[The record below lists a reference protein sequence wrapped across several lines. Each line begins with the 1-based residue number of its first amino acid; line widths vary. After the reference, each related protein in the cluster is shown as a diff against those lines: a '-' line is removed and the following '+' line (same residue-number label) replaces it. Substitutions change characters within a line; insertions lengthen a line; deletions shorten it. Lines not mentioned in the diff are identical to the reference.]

1 MSTLFKSLVGSR
13 SLVVCKSFIIRGF
26 CTSTVE
32 FVRTVLAYIHF
43 IAFGL
48 TAKQL
53 LFSTV
58 NHLATVTFESKSVV
72 RTKYWSWLQK
82 GIFLKILWILF
93 YIEICGW
100 RQTLDTTHTYMSNLF
115 IVATYSYLCIGL
127 TELTYIIT
135 ISPGCWCQDAFVG
148 NQFLF
153 ILAIRCCWD
162 DGYPLGCWVGKVWYK
177 SIE

>member
-72 RTKYWSWLQK
+72 RTKYRSWLQK
-82 GIFLKILWILF
+82 GIFSKYYEF
-93 YIEICGW
+93 YFISKYAAGVKPLTPP
-100 RQTLDTTHTYMSNLF
+100 TLT
-115 IVATYSYLCIGL
+115 C
-127 TELTYIIT
+127 LTY
-135 ISPGCWCQDAFVG
+135 
-148 NQFLF
+148 L
-153 ILAIRCCWD
+153 
-162 DGYPLGCWVGKVWYK
+162 
-177 SIE
+177 